1 MGHSVEVPAATRW
14 TTQTDLRTCVVVVP
28 FHTLELEA
36 IEVSALIHAL
46 HKLSH
51 YEFVLLHKHS
61 ISSAELLGRLG
72 KSALT
77 RKRTIHCIKV
87 ADECLAS
94 IDSYN
99 QMLMQAWFYRLFKAW
114 DYLLIFQLD
123 AWILE
128 SNLQVWLQK
137 EYSYIGAP
145 WTGHLGQDTPDSG
158 VGNGGLSLRKIRDML
173 AIFEDQERLQSVP
186 VFRWGYLAWRMTL
199 LRRYYL
205 FPVWQWPLLFLKRCI
220 LFARMSFGWHNT
232 LAYFIK
238 IGIQE
243 DHIICIYVP
252 HVFPWFKLPLMQ
264 EAAGFAIES
273 NPRLTRDFYA
283 IQRPFGCHA
292 WEKFDRDFWI
302 ETYPGEFSPSLDLE
316 FNS

>member
-1 MGHSVEVPAATRW
+1 MGQSPEDFAAITL
-14 TTQTDLRTCVVVVP
+14 TSQADLRSCVVVVP
-28 FHTLELEA
+28 LHTLELEA
-36 IEVSALIHAL
+36 SEVSALIHAL
-46 HKLSH
+46 YQLSD

-61 ISSAELLGRLG
+61 IAAVELLDRLG
-72 KSALT
+72 ESACSRT
-77 RKRTIHCIKV
+77 RAIHCIEV

-99 QMLMQAWFYRLFKAW
+99 RMLLQAWFYRLFRAW

-123 AWILE
+123 AWILG

-137 EYSYIGAP
+137 EFSYIGAP
-145 WTGHLGQDTPDSG
+145 WTGHLGPDTPDSG
-158 VGNGGLSLRKIRDML
+158 VGNGGLSLRKVGHML
-173 AIFEDQERLQSVP
+173 AIFEDQKRLQSVP

-199 LRRYYL
+199 FRRYYL
-205 FPVWQWPLLFLKRCI
+205 FPVWQWPLLFLKRLV
-220 LFARMSFGWHNT
+220 LFARMSHGWHNT
-232 LAYFIK
+232 LAYFIE

-243 DHIICIYVP
+243 DHILGIYVP
-252 HVFPWFKLPLMQ
+252 HVFPWFQLPPMP
-264 EAAGFAIES
+264 EAAAFAIET

-302 ETYPGEFSPSLDLE
+302 KTYPNEFSSYMEL
-316 FNS
+316 NS

>member
-1 MGHSVEVPAATRW
+1 MGHSSEDPAATRL
-14 TTQTDLRTCVVVVP
+14 TSQADLRSCVVVVP
-28 FHTLELEA
+28 LHTLQLDA
-36 IEVSALIHAL
+36 IEVSALVHAL
-46 HKLSH
+46 HKLSD

-61 ISSAELLGRLG
+61 ISSAELLDRLG
-72 KSALT
+72 KSACSRN
-77 RKRTIHCIKV
+77 RKIHCIEV

-158 VGNGGLSLRKIRDML
+158 VGNGGLSLRKVRDML
-173 AIFEDQERLQSVP
+173 AIFEDQTRQQTVP

-199 LRRYYL
+199 FRRYYL
-205 FPVWQWPLLFLKRCI
+205 FPVWQWPLLFLKRLM
-220 LFARMSFGWHNT
+220 LFARMSLGWHNT
-232 LAYFIK
+232 LAYFIE

-243 DHIICIYVP
+243 DHILGVYVP

-264 EAAGFAIES
+264 EAAAFAIET

-283 IQRPFGCHA
+283 IERPFGCHA

-302 ETYPGEFSPSLDLE
+302 NTYPNEFSPALDLE
-316 FNS
+316 INS